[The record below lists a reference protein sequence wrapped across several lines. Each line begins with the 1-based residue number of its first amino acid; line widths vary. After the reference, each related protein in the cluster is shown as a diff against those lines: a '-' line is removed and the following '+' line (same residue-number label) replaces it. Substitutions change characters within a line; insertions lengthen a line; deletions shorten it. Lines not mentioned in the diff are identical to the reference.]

1 MKRNLLFSALLL
13 CGMTAAHA
21 QRQMDALGRGLVAV
35 KTNSG
40 IYTGWRIDGSEYYD
54 TQYNLYRDG
63 VKVNELPLTVSNF
76 LDKEGDVNSKYTVK
90 AIVRG
95 VEQEACE
102 PVSVWNQQYL
112 SIPMD
117 KVLSRKGTDITSDY
131 QLNDASAAD
140 LDGDGQFEIIVKRIY
155 GPDGLFDV
163 ANDSAFCLFEAYK
176 LDGTKLWTID
186 CGPNIISSGHVETN
200 IVAYDWDGDGKAEL
214 LMRAADGTIIHG
226 ANGDQV
232 IGDLNKNYRN
242 QISHSANMTY
252 ATAGDEFLL
261 YMEGATAKLYN
272 QREFPLKRLEAGE
285 TDLNKAWGDGYG
297 HRANKFFFGAPYLD
311 GRKPSIYLGRG
322 IYTRHKMIA
331 YDVNPQTHELTERWR
346 WDCNT
351 GGAWYGQGYHN
362 FGIADVD
369 WDGRDEIVYGS
380 MVIDDNGKGLST
392 TGLGHGDAQHCSDFD
407 PYRKGQEIFACNEN
421 AQGANY
427 RDATT
432 SQIYYMHHLGR
443 DCGRAMAG
451 NFTDQYMGSQMV
463 AVGMGLL
470 SSVTSDIV
478 STGWSGITQNYRIY
492 WDGDLCEES
501 VDGAGTEGP
510 AAIYK
515 YGKSEAIFTATG
527 TKMNNWTKN
536 TPALQADILGDW
548 REEIVVRAEDNQSLR
563 IYTTTDVTPWWNYT
577 LLHDMQYRQAVVW
590 QMCGYNQPPHTSYF
604 LGKAEGIT
612 VAPPPLMTNGRV
624 EVTDAITAAHNGQ
637 HVLLANTDGG
647 TVNVT
652 DGVSPYI
659 LTVNAFSH
667 TEGHDNN
674 DQITTS
680 YATYTLTGG
689 SFSGDMRLVKQG
701 EGILTFGGT
710 QNYKGETMLWGGT
723 TNFDGK
729 LPESRVWMNRFA
741 ELNASADFGK
751 AIEMEYGAVLRA
763 GGNNTKGQIKADS
776 LIMNFGAIVEFD
788 IYADEFAADRI
799 VLSHSLVLN
808 STNKS
813 DAPQYKNPVFR
824 FVSHTSDGKDLM
836 PAGKYLLMDV
846 TEIDGDLEKVDI
858 EGLEGLRCHL
868 ESDGQHVYL
877 VIEDLRAASTIY
889 WNGSSDS
896 NVWDLASTE
905 NFNMDGEAEMFVTG
919 DKVIFDDAA
928 QNQTVN
934 IKEDVMPSEVVFKA
948 DKDYTLTGSGSMSG
962 EMTLNKQGKGVLT
975 IENQNKYT
983 GKTLLESGTTV
994 VTTLANDINPY
1005 GAFGAY
1011 TTEKDKLELR
1021 NGAILKNTSSVS
1033 NSTPIMLGEGG
1044 GELNCGAD
1052 FEMKGGFIGE
1062 SLVKSGNGT
1071 LTMLGNNQLKYTVL
1085 KSGTLSAGVDG
1096 VSFGDTLIFEG
1107 GTYRDCDNMYSYSSN
1122 ANNFCVR
1129 ERKTATFYTDSRC
1142 AYTGRLYGKGTFK
1155 VDIHYVRTE
1164 LQGNWS
1170 AFEGT
1175 LEPVNTNYG
1184 LTFNNSYGLPK
1195 ATLNLPAGA
1204 TVTNTGKE
1212 FTIGKVTG
1220 SGTLGELPPFGG
1232 SGANTWKVGSLN
1244 EDFTFTATVTGN
1256 GTCFEKVGT
1265 GLMRVNSYSNFT
1277 GNCNVLEGTLC
1288 LNKLNATSSMLG
1300 TGVLTV
1306 SSGATLSGQG
1316 KLSNSTVNVSRGAVL
1331 RPGVSENSIT
1341 GEIDFSSK
1349 RVSLSAGSTLQ
1360 FYINSKTMYTKLT
1373 GISNLTLRGTLKV
1386 LVNENISL
1394 SAGDEIKLWDANST
1408 TIGGTVEYDLASP
1421 GNGLEWDTSSIED
1434 GILRVQAGT
1443 GIGMLENDVVSN
1455 FELFTVSGVKLGVVT
1470 CHCGEL
1476 VNEIK
1481 KQGLGTGTY
1490 MIRMKTTNGSIVE
1503 KIQISE

>member
-1 MKRNLLFSALLL
+1 MKRHLLFSALLM
-13 CGMTAAHA
+13 CGLTTTYA
-21 QRQMDALGRGLVAV
+21 QRQMDQLDRGLVAV
-35 KTNSG
+35 KTASG
-40 IYTGWRIDGSEYYD
+40 IYTGWRIDGTEYYD

-63 VKVNELPLTVSNF
+63 VKVNETPLTVSNY
-76 LDKEGDVNSKYTVK
+76 LDKNGTSDSKYTVK

-112 SIPMD
+112 SIPMA
-117 KVLSRKGTDITSDY
+117 KVLSRRGTDITSDY

-186 CGPNIISSGHVETN
+186 CGPNMISSGHVETN
-200 IVAYDWDGDGKAEL
+200 IVAYDWDADGKAEL

-226 ANGDQV
+226 AEGDQV
-232 IGDLNKNYRN
+232 IGSLTKNYRD

-272 QREFPLKRLEAGE
+272 QREFPLKRLEPGE

-297 HRANKFFFGAPYLD
+297 HRSNKFFFGAPYLD

-346 WDCNT
+346 WNCNT

-407 PYRKGQEIFACNEN
+407 PYRKGQEIFACNED

-432 SQIYYMHHLGR
+432 SQIYYKHNLGR

-478 STGWSGITQNYRIY
+478 ANSWKGITQNYRIY

-501 VDGAGTEGP
+501 LDGVGTEGP

-515 YGKSEAIFTATG
+515 FGKDEAIFTATG
-527 TKMNNWTKN
+527 TKLNNWTKN

-548 REEIVVRAEDNQSLR
+548 REELVVRAEDNQSLR
-563 IYTTTDVTPWWNYT
+563 IYTTTDVTPWRNYT

-590 QMCGYNQPPHTSYF
+590 QMCGYNQPPHASYF
-604 LGKAEGIT
+604 LGKTEGIT

-624 EVTDAITAAHNGQ
+624 EITDAITTAHNGQ
-637 HVLLANTDGG
+637 HLLLANPEGG
-647 TVNVT
+647 TVNVV
-652 DGVSPYI
+652 DGAVPYI
-659 LTVNAFSH
+659 VTVNAFSH

-674 DQITTS
+674 DQITTN

-689 SFSGDMRLVKQG
+689 GFSGDMRLVKQG

-710 QNYKGETMLWGGT
+710 QNYTGETMLWGGT
-723 TNFDGK
+723 TNFDGQ
-729 LPESRVWMNRFA
+729 LPNSRVWMNRFA
-741 ELNASADFGK
+741 ELNASAEFGK
-751 AIEMEYGAVLRA
+751 SIEMEYGAVLRA
-763 GGNNTKGQIKADS
+763 GGADKKGEIKMDS
-776 LIMNFGAIVEFD
+776 LIMNFGSIVEFD
-788 IYADEFAADRI
+788 IYPADYSADRVI
-799 VLSHSLVLN
+799 IGGSLVLK
-808 STNKS
+808 STNRT
-813 DAPQYKNPVFR
+813 DAPQYKHPVFR
-824 FVSHTSDGKDLM
+824 FVTHNENAENAVL
-836 PAGKYLLMDV
+836 AGTYLLMDV
-846 TEIDGDLEKVDI
+846 ADIDGKLEDVDI
-858 EGLEGLRCHL
+858 EGLEGQTCHL
-868 ESDGQHVYL
+868 EADAQHVYL
-877 VIEDLRAASTIY
+877 VIEDQRAASTVY
-889 WNGSSDS
+889 WNGSTDN
-896 NVWDLASTE
+896 NVWDLAATE
-905 NFNMDGEAEMFVTG
+905 NFNLEGSADKFVTG

-928 QNQTVN
+928 QNFTVN
-934 IKEDVMPSEVVFKA
+934 IKEDVMPSEVRFEA
-948 DKDYTLTGSGSMSG
+948 DKDYTLTGNGAMAG
-962 EMTLNKQGKGVLT
+962 DMQLIKQGAGTLT

-983 GKTLLESGTTV
+983 GKTVLEGGTTV
-994 VTTLANDINPY
+994 VTALANDINPY
-1005 GAFGAY
+1005 GAFGAF
-1011 TTEKDKLELR
+1011 TTENDKLEIR
-1021 NGAILKNTSSVS
+1021 NGAVLKNTAAVS
-1033 NSTPIMLGEGG
+1033 NSTPITIGEGE
-1044 GELNCGAD
+1044 GELNCAAD
-1052 FEMKGGFIGE
+1052 FEMKGAFNGGRLI
-1062 SLVKSGNGT
+1062 KSGNGT
-1071 LTMLGNNQLKYTVL
+1071 LTMLGNNQLKSTVL
-1085 KSGTLSAGVDG
+1085 KAGTLSAGADG
-1096 VSFGDTLIFEG
+1096 INFGDTLILEG
-1107 GTYRDCDNMYSYSSN
+1107 GTYRDCDNMYTYSSN
-1122 ANNFCVR
+1122 ANNLCVR

-1142 AYTGRLYGKGTFK
+1142 TYTGRLYGKGTLK

-1175 LEPVNTNYG
+1175 IQPTNASYG
-1184 LTFNNSYGLPK
+1184 LTLNNSYGLPK
-1195 ATLNLPAGA
+1195 ATLNLSSGA
-1204 TVTNTGKE
+1204 SVTNTGKE

-1220 SGTLGELPPFGG
+1220 NGTLGELPPFGG
-1232 SGANTWKVGSLN
+1232 SGVNTWKVGSLD
-1244 EDFTFTATVTGN
+1244 EDFTFSASVVGN
-1256 GTCFEKVGT
+1256 GTRFEKVGT
-1265 GLMRVNSYSNFT
+1265 GMMRVNSYSDFT
-1277 GNCNVLEGTLC
+1277 GDCNISEGTVC
-1288 LNKLNATSSMLG
+1288 LTKSNATSPMLG

-1306 SSGATLSGQG
+1306 ASGTMLCGQG
-1316 KLSNSTVNVSRGAVL
+1316 KLSNSSVNVSRNGVL
-1331 RPGVSENSIT
+1331 RPGVSETAIT
-1341 GEIDFSSK
+1341 GEIDFTSK
-1349 RVSLSAGSTLQ
+1349 NVSLSAGSTLQ
-1360 FYINSKTMYTKLT
+1360 FYINSKLMYTKLT
-1373 GISNLTLRGTLKV
+1373 NINNLVLRGTLKV
-1386 LVNENISL
+1386 LVNENAGL
-1394 SAGDEIKLWDANST
+1394 VAGDEIQLWDAGST
-1408 TIGGTVEYDLASP
+1408 TVAGTVEYDLASP
-1421 GNGLEWDTSSIED
+1421 GEGLAWDTSSVED
-1434 GILRVQAGT
+1434 GILRVERST
-1443 GIGMLENDVVSN
+1443 GIGTLEADESAN
-1455 FELFTVSGVKLGVVT
+1455 FEIFSIDGALL
-1470 CHCGEL
+1470 GEL
-1476 VNEIK
+1476 TCSRGQLLQEMQ
-1481 KQGLGTGTY
+1481 KQGFKTGTY
-1490 MIRMKTTNGSIVE
+1490 MIRFRTGSGMRSE
-1503 KIQISE
+1503 KVQIR